1 MTVPST
7 SLENHNHGPSKT
19 LTRSFRDVAAQA
31 LPPRAY
37 RNNPNSKSRI
47 TIPLGDSTFK
57 PITDLKDQKP
67 AIHRNSSYKHAVFYF
82 VEKESLNLMPEFQKA
97 RNVRFPFGTCL
108 GTHATDDSQ
117 GKIIEAILNNQSA
130 VDDAVNTPILIGLDK
145 KFYATPAVPQ
155 DNIILKVHLS
165 KLPFLPV
172 ADLHATLVDN
182 FSRFGNVR
190 DVTIYLDDESKTA
203 FCGNG
208 AIFLDRSIDPTNPKA
223 WDKLTY
229 KIDLGNQSFCLGKWA
244 KMESHCVYCKQ
255 MGHTRKDCQEIPT
268 ISKTCC
274 LCDRRGHLARHC
286 PRAHDNS
293 IASSKKR
300 VLINPVPSIHVDD
313 NFTTPSTTAVNPANE
328 DVPVL
333 QPANYFTVLSDNES
347 MMDVSEDDNDR
358 LTDAEEP
365 LLIPNDLPVI
375 VEERSAATT
384 SVPKT
389 TPTTVANSATTHQR
403 VSPRANK
410 GVAAI
415 KYDPSS
421 SSPISSIRKTS
432 A

>member
-31 LPPRAY
+31 LPPPAY

-47 TIPLGDSTFK
+47 TISLGNSTFK

-82 VEKESLNLMPEFQKA
+82 VENESLNLIPEFQKA
-97 RNVRFPFGTCL
+97 RNVRFPFRTCL
-108 GTHATDDSQ
+108 
-117 GKIIEAILNNQSA
+117 A
-130 VDDAVNTPILIGLDK
+130 VDDAVNTPILIGHDRN
-145 KFYATPAVPQ
+145 FYATPAFPQ

-165 KLPFLPV
+165 KLPLLPV
-172 ADLHATLVDN
+172 ADLHTTLVN
-182 FSRFGNVR
+182 HFSRFGNVR
-190 DVTIYLDDESKTA
+190 DVTVYLDDESKTS

-208 AIFLDRSIDPTNPKA
+208 AIFLDRSIHPTNPKA
-223 WDKLTY
+223 WAKRTY
-229 KIDLGNQSFCLGKWA
+229 KIDLVRNEEQPF
-244 KMESHCVYCKQ
+244 V
-255 MGHTRKDCQEIPT
+255 
-268 ISKTCC
+268 
-274 LCDRRGHLARHC
+274 
-286 PRAHDNS
+286 PRIN
-293 IASSKKR
+293 KL
-300 VLINPVPSIHVDD
+300 LINAVPSVNVDD
-313 NFTTPSTTAVNPANE
+313 NVTTHSTTAVNPANE

-333 QPANYFTVLSDNES
+333 QPSNYFTVLSTNES
-347 MMDVSEDDNDR
+347 MMDVSEDDNNR

-365 LLIPNDLPVI
+365 PLISNDFPVI
-375 VEERSAATT
+375 VEERSAANT

-389 TPTTVANSATTHQR
+389 TPTTVTNSATTHQR
-403 VSPRANK
+403 ISPRANK
-410 GVAAI
+410 RVAAV

>member
-37 RNNPNSKSRI
+37 RNCAKRTYN
-47 TIPLGDSTFK
+47 
-57 PITDLKDQKP
+57 QKP
-67 AIHRNSSYKHAVFYF
+67 AVHRNSSYKHAVFYF
-82 VEKESLNLMPEFQKA
+82 VEKESLNLIPEFQKA

-117 GKIIEAILNNQSA
+117 GKIIEVILNNQSA
-130 VDDAVNTPILIGLDK
+130 VEDAVNTPILIGLDK

-208 AIFLDRSIDPTNPKA
+208 AIFLDRSIDPTSPKA

-255 MGHTRKDCQEIPT
+255 MGHTP
-268 ISKTCC
+268 
-274 LCDRRGHLARHC
+274 RHC

-293 IASSKKR
+293 IASSKKGVR
-300 VLINPVPSIHVDD
+300 NEEQPFVPSINKVLINPVPSIHVDD

-333 QPANYFTVLSDNES
+333 QPSNYFTVLSDNES

-410 GVAAI
+410 GVSAI